1 MNKMELVKFKQTLQH
16 PQGKLNYLDKELSS
30 YIFLQFNLS
39 NVNFTTQLLE
49 TIFDKDSLLK
59 LLNIYLNFIDK
70 NESERFLKLKEEG
83 FIYEKLLDLLVCDI
97 NENYNTYSIVFY
109 ILKSQLEGYLKEKY
123 KDSIIQNPLDE
134 IIQNTFMKNFFE
146 GLNFDTTEKYFFYT

>member
-49 TIFDKDSLLK
+49 TIFDKDLLLK
-59 LLNIYLNFIDK
+59 LLNSVIAHSWMREKTTGRNISKQRNLDIVLN
-70 NESERFLKLKEEG
+70 KE
-83 FIYEKLLDLLVCDI
+83 
-97 NENYNTYSIVFY
+97 NNYVI
-109 ILKSQLEGYLKEKY
+109 
-123 KDSIIQNPLDE
+123 
-134 IIQNTFMKNFFE
+134 
-146 GLNFDTTEKYFFYT
+146 

>member
-49 TIFDKDSLLK
+49 TLFD
-59 LLNIYLNFIDK
+59 
-70 NESERFLKLKEEG
+70 
-83 FIYEKLLDLLVCDI
+83 
-97 NENYNTYSIVFY
+97 NTVSSYS
-109 ILKSQLEGYLKEKY
+109 SGN
-123 KDSIIQNPLDE
+123 SS
-134 IIQNTFMKNFFE
+134 FF
-146 GLNFDTTEKYFFYT
+146 T

>member
-49 TIFDKDSLLK
+49 TIFDKDLLLK

-97 NENYNTYSIVFY
+97 NENYNTYS
-109 ILKSQLEGYLKEKY
+109 L
-123 KDSIIQNPLDE
+123 PL
-134 IIQNTFMKNFFE
+134 NV
-146 GLNFDTTEKYFFYT
+146 

>member
-49 TIFDKDSLLK
+49 TIFDKDLLLK
-59 LLNIYLNFIDK
+59 
-70 NESERFLKLKEEG
+70 FLRAILFG
-83 FIYEKLLDLLVCDI
+83 EKLDASDFA
-97 NENYNTYSIVFY
+97 EEFAYDEFGEDSWEAYEY
-109 ILKSQLEGYLKEKY
+109 GYEEAY
-123 KDSIIQNPLDE
+123 DYWMDE
-134 IIQNTFMKNFFE
+134 MGE
-146 GLNFDTTEKYFFYT
+146 